1 MISKEC
7 IKNLEDK
14 NEKYI
19 FKFNYLEDTY
29 IQTIKLINKKIKYNY
44 YKMINNEIQLV
55 EDVNLLKEF
64 SAEYEMLPNDINY
77 KGQETNNK
85 RQKNQNV
92 KKWAIE
98 FAINEFLNCNPVVK
112 VYGKSFITRRIKKLD

>member
-55 EDVNLLKEF
+55 EDVNV
-64 SAEYEMLPNDINY
+64 IN
-77 KGQETNNK
+77 
-85 RQKNQNV
+85 
-92 KKWAIE
+92 
-98 FAINEFLNCNPVVK
+98 F
-112 VYGKSFITRRIKKLD
+112 